1 MGPQFQVDI
10 GSICRQTPL
19 ILQEWW
25 RKGYVLLRLVEFVA
39 SPDVSSDFSFTLQD
53 MALCQLW
60 VDHQRA
66 PSIDGPNPDQVSRRI
81 DAWLQQEPPP
91 DIQTTGRRH
100 QHLLRNLLDALESG
114 RETDLL
120 PAEVALLQ
128 TADGLCRRMNES
140 NTPTRFAARLEKHR
154 GRLSALAERHGKAVR
169 IHELETCICFA
180 TPQDIQGAPSE
191 AIRLLAGIDLPCR
204 GPVFRADANLRIL
217 GDVPEDCTVV
227 VENNGHCSV
236 DGYVMGRILT
246 KGFCE
251 IRHNISGVAITK
263 EGFIRARSIINNA
276 LVISK
281 MGRVACT
288 TAQGPKLVFAG
299 QAIEVAESTMMGTF
313 ITRRMT
319 VDGEMRGS
327 HLEVSLQAR
336 ATRFR
341 PLGTSPMIIVLRRE
355 LSCEDFG
362 EVTGDDLKRLLSAAY
377 ALRRNAHNY
386 RNLAEAARRE
396 GEHTAQSILMY
407 IFGGGEVQKRLQSF
421 LQAQRRYTLV
431 SNVVDNLKRILAEA
445 QDGLAGDTP
454 HEVATMPTLELE
466 HEEEEPD
473 ELIDGARA
481 DTEQLA
487 ASIREGGLNRTQR
500 TLLMEEARTK
510 LAAMMALQAEAEA
523 KMREEERGIQQLE
536 KYEQV
541 LAGSGEGA
549 TKLEVLHRII
559 PAMKKQPADSV
570 MGRRLRSGFVI
581 RALRNVDRAV
591 RHGKEFGTNASKYL
605 TDFWAVSERL
615 GKDYQIQVLENPEN
629 EEECAT
635 VTGIFEADTRIFMDV
650 YVPNIAEASPD
661 TLIVTPE
668 DDGVRT
674 YRRTQPGTGFH
685 RETTD

>member
-1 MGPQFQVDI
+1 MI
-10 GSICRQTPL
+10 RL
-19 ILQEWW
+19 I
-25 RKGYVLLRLVEFVA
+25 EFVA
-39 SPDVSSDFSFTLQD
+39 SAEVPAGFPFTLQD

-60 VDHQRA
+60 LED
-66 PSIDGPNPDQVSRRI
+66 PSSPSTDGPDTHKVSQAI
-81 DAWLQQEPPP
+81 ADWLHQEHPP
-91 DIQTTGRRH
+91 DVPTAGRRH
-100 QHLLRNLLDALESG
+100 QHLLRALLDTLERG
-114 RETDLL
+114 AEADLL

-128 TADGLCRRMNES
+128 TADRLCSQMTSPIRGA
-140 NTPTRFAARLEKHR
+140 RFTTFIERHR
-154 GRLSALAERHGKAVR
+154 GRLSALADRHGKNLR
-169 IHELETCICFA
+169 RHELETRICFA
-180 TPQDIQGAPSE
+180 TPRDIQQAPTE
-191 AIRLLAGIDLPCR
+191 VIRLLAGIELPCR
-204 GPVFRADANLRIL
+204 GPIYRADANLRIL

-251 IRHNISGVAITK
+251 IRHNISGVAITLD
-263 EGFIRARSIINNA
+263 GFIRARSIINNA

-281 MGRVACT
+281 MGSVVCT
-288 TAQGPKLVFAG
+288 SAQGPKLIFAG
-299 QAIEVAESTMMGTF
+299 QSITVLDSTMMGTF
-313 ITRRMT
+313 ITRSMT
-319 VDGEMRGS
+319 VTGEMRGS
-327 HLEVSLQAR
+327 HLEISGHAT

-341 PLGTSPMIIVLRRE
+341 PLGTSAMNVVLRRE

-386 RNLAEAARRE
+386 KNLAEAARRE

-407 IFGGGEVQKRLQSF
+407 IFGGGEVQKRLQGF
-421 LQAQRRYTLV
+421 LQAQRRHTLV
-431 SNVVDNLKRILAEA
+431 CNVVDNLKRILAEA
-445 QDGLAGDTP
+445 QDGLVGDASA
-454 HEVATMPTLELE
+454 EVGAAPTLEF
-466 HEEEEPD
+466 EEEEEAPD
-473 ELIDGARA
+473 EVIVGAQA
-481 DTEQLA
+481 DTEQLE
-487 ASIREGGLNRTQR
+487 ASIRAGGLNRTQR

-510 LAAMMALQAEAEA
+510 LSAMLALQEEAEE

-549 TKLEVLHRII
+549 TKLDVLNRII

-591 RHGKEFGTNASKYL
+591 RHGAEFSRNASKYL
-605 TDFWAVSERL
+605 TDFRAVSERL

-629 EEECAT
+629 DEESAT
-635 VTGIFEADTRIFMDV
+635 VTGIFDADTRIFMDV
-650 YVPNIAEASPD
+650 FIPNIADASPE
-661 TLIVTPE
+661 TLITTRE

-674 YRRTQPGTGFH
+674 YRRTQAGSGFH
-685 RETTD
+685 RGSAD